1 MDSLQD
7 LDNIRNHEADA
18 VMIDNGWKNPPKVSD
33 LKADYISAKGDHDLH
48 MQEVSNNLDY
58 LNITG
63 IAKRKPQ
70 RNASNVQPK
79 TIRKQA
85 EWRYPNL
92 SEPFLNT
99 ENIFTVEPATYAD
112 VEAAKQNEQLL
123 NYQFNIKLDKV
134 LLMDTCARVLVNEGT
149 AILRVGWDYR
159 EGLLDEEKP
168 VYAFNPV
175 NDAAQAQQLSL
186 HYQQIGAMIQQGAEE
201 ALKQVDPSLIIGF
214 RMSQQTGQLV
224 QAVQTGT
231 EIVKVKGV
239 TINQPTVEVCDYRN
253 VMIDPTCKG
262 DLDKAG
268 FVIFQFETSLSDLKK
283 QTGLYKNLDKIEEN
297 IKNAILNKASIELSD
312 DEFIEG
318 SNFNY
323 KDKARKK
330 FTAYEYWGFWD
341 YNDTGIAEPF
351 VATWVDNILIRLE
364 ENPFPDKKLPFV
376 LIPYLPRIR
385 SVYGEPDGVLLEDN
399 QKIIGAV
406 TRGMIDIMGKSATG
420 QRATRAD
427 ALDLVNKKKFEQG
440 LDFEFQSTGGDPS
453 TLFHV
458 FQFPEIPQSAPLML
472 QMQNSEAEALTGV
485 KAFST
490 GSQGI
495 SGSSLGESAT
505 AARGALDAAS
515 KRELTILRRMSEG
528 MKKVARKII
537 AMNAVFLSEE
547 EVIRVT
553 DSEFVTIKRDALR
566 GEFDLKLKITT
577 AEDDNAKAQELA
589 FMLQTG
595 AANADPEEV
604 RMIRA
609 EIADLRKMP
618 ALAKKIRDFKP
629 EPDPLLVREQELKI
643 KLLEAQIQNEL
654 AKAQENAANGAKD
667 LEIVNTEKAK
677 QRKLLAEADA
687 IDLDYVEQESGVH
700 QEREKEKIDLQHRA
714 TMQQKE
720 ADIRIAQAKVKPQT
734 KKD

>member
-7 LDNIRNHEADA
+7 LDNIRDHEADA

-168 VYAFNPV
+168 VYSFNPV
-175 NDAAQAQQLSL
+175 NDAAQAQQLTL
-186 HYQQIGAMIQQGAEE
+186 QYQQIGAMMQQGAED

-224 QAVQTGT
+224 QAAQTGT

-239 TINQPTVEVCDYRN
+239 TVNQPTVEVCDYRN

-297 IKNAILNKASIELSD
+297 IKNAILNRASIELSD

-399 QKIIGAV
+399 QKIVGAV

-472 QMQNSEAEALTGV
+472 QMQNAEAEALTGV

-495 SGSSLGESAT
+495 SGASLGESAT

-629 EPDPLLVREQELKI
+629 EPDPLVVKEQELKI

-654 AKAQENAANGAKD
+654 AKAHENAANGDKD

-720 ADIRIAQAKVKPQT
+720 ADIRIAQAKTKPQP

>member
-7 LDNIRNHEADA
+7 LDNIRDHEADA

-168 VYAFNPV
+168 VYSFNPV
-175 NDAAQAQQLSL
+175 NDAAQAQQLTL
-186 HYQQIGAMIQQGAEE
+186 QYQQIGAMMQQGAED

-224 QAVQTGT
+224 QAAQTGT

-239 TINQPTVEVCDYRN
+239 TVNQPTVEVCDYRN

-297 IKNAILNKASIELSD
+297 IKNAILNRASIELSD

-472 QMQNSEAEALTGV
+472 QMQNAEAEALTGV

-629 EPDPLLVREQELKI
+629 EPDPLVVKEQELKI

-654 AKAQENAANGAKD
+654 AKAHENAANGDKD

-720 ADIRIAQAKVKPQT
+720 ADIRIAQAKTKPQP

>member
-7 LDNIRNHEADA
+7 LDNIRDHEADA

-168 VYAFNPV
+168 VYSFNPV
-175 NDAAQAQQLSL
+175 NDAAQAQQLTL
-186 HYQQIGAMIQQGAEE
+186 QYQQIGAMMQQGAED

-224 QAVQTGT
+224 QAAQTGT

-297 IKNAILNKASIELSD
+297 IKNAILNRASIELSD

-399 QKIIGAV
+399 QKIVGAV

-472 QMQNSEAEALTGV
+472 QMQNAEAEALTGV

-629 EPDPLLVREQELKI
+629 EPDPLVVKEQELKI

-654 AKAQENAANGAKD
+654 AKAHENAANGDKD

-720 ADIRIAQAKVKPQT
+720 ADIRIAQAKTKPQP